1 MGCVDC
7 RDVACAVRSALTP
20 LKKEVSPMGS
30 FEKVE
35 HPKHY
40 NSGGIEVWDAIIAWD
55 LDFLLGN
62 VVKYVARAGRKPGE
76 SAVNDLL
83 KARQYL
89 DKEIE
94 AIKAKGGNNEVQM

>member
-20 LKKEVSPMGS
+20 LKKEVSPLGNY
-30 FEKVE
+30 EKVE

-40 NSGGIEVWDAIIAWD
+40 NTSDIEVWDAIIAWD

-89 DKEIE
+89 DKEID

>member
-1 MGCVDC
+1 MH
-7 RDVACAVRSALTP
+7 TEET
-20 LKKEVSPMGS
+20 EVSPLGS

-40 NSGGIEVWDAIIAWD
+40 NSGDIEVWDAIIAWD

-62 VVKYVARAGRKPGE
+62 VVKYVSRAGRKPGE

-94 AIKAKGGNNEVQM
+94 VIKAKSGTSEVQM

>member
-1 MGCVDC
+1 
-7 RDVACAVRSALTP
+7 
-20 LKKEVSPMGS
+20 MGS

-40 NSGGIEVWDAIIAWD
+40 NTGSIEVWDAITAWD

-62 VVKYVARAGRKPGE
+62 VVKYVSRAGRKPGE

-94 AIKAKGGNNEVQM
+94 VIKAKGGHNEVQM

>member
-1 MGCVDC
+1 MG
-7 RDVACAVRSALTP
+7 
-20 LKKEVSPMGS
+20 G

-40 NSGGIEVWDAIIAWD
+40 NTGNIEVWDAITAWD

-62 VVKYVARAGRKPGE
+62 VVKYVSRAGRKPGE

-94 AIKAKGGNNEVQM
+94 VIKAKGGQNEVQM